1 MTESILQEAQRLIH
15 GDRNA
20 SYGHPLDNHSTTAE
34 MVTAFLRRKYG
45 RGMPKLDAEDVCW
58 FNVLQ
63 KVAREANVH
72 KRDNGVDI
80 CGYAGNVEMIRD
92 ERARRAEAQQTFGP
106 LDHHD
111 AGLGSAALPT
121 DAPKPKGCGCTD
133 LV

>member
-1 MTESILQEAQRLIH
+1 MKESILQEAQRLIH

-45 RGMPKLDAEDVCW
+45 PQVPALDAEDVCW

-63 KVAREANVH
+63 KVSREANVH

-92 ERARRAEAQQTFGP
+92 ERALRAATVPVKDFDESPPSTGAVTDP
-106 LDHHD
+106 
-111 AGLGSAALPT
+111 GL
-121 DAPKPKGCGCTD
+121 
-133 LV
+133 